1 MSKLLSDFKA
11 LCHYDSATQKF
22 IIDSEINGWLTATQ
36 SATIGAGGD
45 PEGIEFAVK
54 VYNASADFEGAVND
68 HWERMVATYSID
80 GSEVSFERVDTKASS
95 TGGPITTFSDA
106 PSSLVIYGVA
116 SPEDVVDI
124 QTRLSNLESIPGT
137 KILQRD
143 VVIDSTD
150 FINATTS
157 LAALSV
163 PLVITPVSGASVLI
177 ANVFGDYRIVG
188 DLSST
193 TLRAR
198 LILQYKDGSGAWTDI
213 GASYLLGHVNVE
225 ASSTTPQLYVP
236 PSFTTKLSASNKNPD
251 GDWELRV
258 AGEVDFA
265 NSAIHSYHTGFDYTE
280 I

>member
-95 TGGPITTFSDA
+95 TGGPVTTFSDA

-124 QTRLSNLESIPGT
+124 QTRLSDLESMPGT

-143 VVIDSTD
+143 VWIDSTD
-150 FINATTS
+150 FSNATTTMVP
-157 LAALSV
+157 LSV
-163 PLVITPVSGASVLI
+163 PLVVEPISDDSMLLVQT
-177 ANVFGDYRIVG
+177 FGDYRIIG
-188 DLSST
+188 DLSAAA
-193 TLRAR
+193 LRAR
-198 LILQYKDGSGAWTDI
+198 LIMEYKDGAGSWNQI
-213 GASYLLGHVNVE
+213 GASYFYGHVNIE
-225 ASSTTPQLYVP
+225 ASSTTPQIYTP
-236 PSFTTKLSASNKNPD
+236 PSFTTKFLSSNKNPD
-251 GDWELRV
+251 GNWEFRV